1 MRVRTGRYA
10 RGGAV
15 ANVMN
20 SPFGPGFRWDLPL
33 TEGGVRTELDDGT
46 AVFIRPIRASDAD
59 ALENAFGEMS
69 TRSKYLRFFT
79 VRDRLGDELTR
90 KLTDI
95 DHDRHRA
102 WVVSTPDEPSTVGTG
117 EGRGIAVA
125 RLVVVEDVPKT
136 GEAALAVVDDHQGK
150 GLGHLLLDLLIHTAR
165 ATSIEYVRFETL
177 AENRSMRALLADH
190 GAYRNDELSDKEVIV
205 YDLPVGAEPSDAD
218 TIVGSL
224 YEILRLIAASE
235 PVVA

>member
-1 MRVRTGRYA
+1 MA
-10 RGGAV
+10 SA
-15 ANVMN
+15 MN
-20 SPFGPGFRWDLPL
+20 APFGSGFRWDLPL
-33 TEGGVRTELDDGT
+33 SDGGVRTELDDGT
-46 AVFIRPIRASDAD
+46 TVFIRPIRASDAE

-102 WVVSTPDEPSTVGTG
+102 WVVSTPDEPSTVGTA

-125 RLVVVEDVPKT
+125 RLVVVEDEPT
-136 GEAALAVVDDHQGK
+136 TAEAALAVVDDYQGR
-150 GLGHLLLDLLIHTAR
+150 GLGRMLLDLSLHTAR
-165 ATSIEYVRFETL
+165 ATGIEYVRFETL
-177 AENRSMRALLADH
+177 AENKSMRALLAEH
-190 GAYRNDELSDKEVIV
+190 GADRNAELSDREVIV
-205 YDLPVGAEPSDAD
+205 YDLPVGDDPNDAD
-218 TIVGSL
+218 AIVGSL

-235 PVVA
+235 PVVG